1 MQYYSQIGQD
11 KFVNEKI
18 FQEME
23 NGFFVDIGA
32 HNGIHLSNSY
42 FFEQHKNWNGI
53 CVEPIP
59 EVFELLSKNRKCI
72 CIEGAISNENGY
84 QDFLQIQGPVEML
97 SGLVDKFDFRDK
109 KRIDMDLQERGGSCK
124 VIKVKTYTLQS
135 ILDDH
140 NVTHIDL
147 LSVDSEGAEL
157 AILQSI
163 DFKKVKIECIVAENN
178 YQEKSVQEFLAMQ
191 GYRLVEKL
199 PFDDIF
205 LYNKSKF
212 SVI

>member
-18 FQEME
+18 FQGME

-32 HNGIHLSNSY
+32 HDGISISNSY

-59 EVFELLSKNRKCI
+59 EVFELLRKNRKCI
-72 CIEGAISNENGY
+72 CIEGAISSENGY

-109 KRIDMDLQERGGSCK
+109 ERIDIELQNRGGSCK
-124 VIKVKTYTLQS
+124 VVKVKTYTLQS
-135 ILDDH
+135 ILDAH

-163 DFKKVKIECIVAENN
+163 DFKKVKIECIIAENN
-178 YQEKSVQEFLAMQ
+178 YQKKSVEEFLTMQ
-191 GYRLVEKL
+191 GFRLVEKL

-205 LYNKSKF
+205 LYNNSKF
-212 SVI
+212 SVL